1 MKRVFS
7 FVLVSVLA
15 LVYCAPA
22 FGWGQKGHR
31 IIVKIAYDNMNL
43 RAKRAVEKYLG
54 KEGMVY
60 WTNWADEIK
69 SDTIYPYSHDWHYQ
83 DFPAGLTYEDIA
95 GALVD
100 YPKEGGN
107 LFRALDSIENVLRE
121 QVKQRAV
128 DPHTLRFFIHLNGDL
143 YCPMHL
149 AHLDDKGGNTVKVK
163 WFGQNTN
170 LHAVWDTKLIDSQGY
185 SYSEYADI
193 LQKKYA
199 DLRKGLLRDD
209 YSKTDLIWQT
219 YRLTSD
225 IYTYQQLWDGNAY
238 HYIYRWHEPME
249 QQLYKAGIRL
259 ARVLNKLF

>member
-1 MKRVFS
+1 MRKIRFILVLFLLS
-7 FVLVSVLA
+7 F
-15 LVYCAPA
+15 PA
-22 FGWGQKGHR
+22 QPLWAWGKTGHR
-31 IIVKIAYDNMNL
+31 VIAQVAYDNLNC
-43 RAKRAVEKYLG
+43 RARRQVDKILG
-54 KEGMVY
+54 KHGIVY
-60 WTNWADEIK
+60 YANWADEIK
-69 SDTIYPYSHDWHYQ
+69 SDTIYLNSYDWHYQ
-83 DFPAGLTYEDIA
+83 DFPAGLTYDDIA

-128 DPHTLRFFIHLNGDL
+128 DPYTLRFFIHLNGDL

-209 YSKTDLIWQT
+209 YSQTDLIWQT

-225 IYTYQQLWDGNAY
+225 IYTYQQSWDGNAY

-249 QQLYKAGIRL
+249 LQLYKAGIRL